1 MMYFSV
7 HAMMEYRFV
16 HDHNGVIVHCFHIML
31 ICLKSSGGGGRGVG
45 DAFQAHCLDK
55 FAVLTQKQNTKILLL
70 NIAS

>member
-31 ICLKSSGGGGRGVG
+31 ICLKSWG